1 MLKRRIAIFILS
13 ILVGL
18 LSRSELIELPEIIDA
33 YIGDIIWAF
42 MVFWLFTIIFVRR
55 SLKYILIISFVF
67 SFLIEIS
74 QLYHAEWIDTIR
86 GIWIF
91 ALVLGHGFLWSD
103 LICYSMGIL
112 LGYFVE
118 RRFVK

>member
-18 LSRSELIELPEIIDA
+18 LSRSELIELPEIVDT

-42 MVFWLFTIIFVRR
+42 MVYWLFAIIFVRR